1 VRSTSFA
8 AISPGVMMLAP
19 EYNQGYTLAMKTAIS
34 IPDEVF
40 EAADRT
46 AKKLGLS
53 RSELYATA
61 VHEFL
66 ERHRIEDVTSK
77 LDEVYATTKSGL
89 DEGLK
94 QMQYQSLDKEDW

>member
-1 VRSTSFA
+1 
-8 AISPGVMMLAP
+8 
-19 EYNQGYTLAMKTAIS
+19 MKTAIS

-46 AKKLGLS
+46 AKKLGVS

-77 LDEVYATTKSGL
+77 LDEVYATNLSDL
-89 DEGLK
+89 DENLK
-94 QMQYQSLDKEDW
+94 QMQNQSLAKEEW